1 MRVPLPGELRF
12 AEIAQIL
19 QLYVEQILRGQML
32 QYLEEKADVS
42 RSHQKLQ
49 ATIRRTLSKTA
60 VRDIGYPGGR
70 ERRATVATD
79 GRYWFWTEDN
89 RGADVLTKRRL
100 NWFGVLSDRPGV
112 GITVEIN
119 TTYEDRNDQTAG
131 FFARDTKTGA
141 TYFLHS
147 GRVGGGAKG
156 VGKTSFLTW
165 AAREKRNLVEVVDS
179 SGRIRAGLIVMP
191 VEGRSAANSLV
202 RYIDLVGGF
211 KKAVRNGE
219 IGSKEFRDQ
228 QRKFEDYFSEGR
240 GRRTGKRSSD
250 IDYISRHGEIVD
262 ALRDWRATR
271 LLPRR
276 SRIVKDV
283 FIDLGIARGNELIE
297 IYEVKPSSDRSSV
310 YSAVGQL
317 LVHGRD
323 ITCRKTIV
331 LPHDELL
338 AADLADALR
347 RLSIETVKFRLET
360 NSVTILDPP

>member
-1 MRVPLPGELRF
+1 
-12 AEIAQIL
+12 
-19 QLYVEQILRGQML
+19 ML

-42 RSHQKLQ
+42 RSHKKLQ
-49 ATIRRTLSKTA
+49 ATIRRTFAKA
-60 VRDIGYPGGR
+60 YVKDIGFPGGR
-70 ERRATVATD
+70 VRKATVASD
-79 GRYWFWTEDN
+79 GTYWFWTADD
-89 RGADVLTKRRL
+89 RGADVTMKRRL
-100 NWFGVLSDRPGV
+100 NWFGVLSDHPGV
-112 GITVEIN
+112 AITVEIN

-131 FFARDTKTGA
+131 FFARDTKTGV

-165 AAREKRNLVEVVDS
+165 AAREKRDLVEVVDS
-179 SGRIRAGLIVMP
+179 SGRIRTGLVVMP
-191 VEGRSAANSLV
+191 IEGRTAANSAV
-202 RYIDLVGGF
+202 RYIELVRGF
-211 KKAVRNGE
+211 KKAVRDGE
-219 IGSKEFRDQ
+219 IESDEFQDQ

-262 ALRDWRATR
+262 ALRDWRGTR
-271 LLPRR
+271 LLPRK

-297 IYEVKPSSDRSSV
+297 IYEVKPRSDRSSV

-323 ITCRKTIV
+323 NTCRKIIV
-331 LPHDELL
+331 LPHDEPL
-338 AADLADALR
+338 AVDLAEALR
-347 RLSIETVKFRLET
+347 RLSIETIKFRLEM
-360 NSVTILDPP
+360 NSVAILDPQ